1 MIKKTTK
8 KVEIAKESA
17 ERTAFKAFLEDY
29 KAKSPVK
36 YEAKKEVLEAKLEA
50 IK

>member
-1 MIKKTTK
+1 MEKKTTK
-8 KVEIAKESA
+8 KVEVVKESA
-17 ERTAFKAFLEDY
+17 ERKAYKAFLADY
-29 KAKSPVK
+29 KVKSPVK